1 MCIIKLEKCD
11 DDICLISSKGLDTSI
26 GFFTDYI
33 KELDR
38 LNLRLPL
45 ICESVNFLEF
55 WTLIYID
62 ELKDYTINT
71 FWKEKVLSSYLELFK
86 KITSTDLNKDF
97 IELNNAILKYIDED
111 YFFLSFGDLEYYGM
125 YAETLENLLIR
136 KYLDTDSI
144 IHFVRTDDGND
155 EDELYSYDVIVNKI

>member
-111 YFFLSFGDLEYYGM
+111 YFFLSFDDLEYYGM